1 MSYGRKEFWQNRL
14 LIAGFLAF
22 VGVAIGAMAEIKW
35 CYWFVIAVL
44 VGLLVMVV
52 FAIILEIV
60 CATIYKY
67 RLLGVVETKEEKD
80 LFDWWW
86 ALYLHNGQVDII
98 SIDAESPQEKAL
110 LEKILAVKIPKFF
123 KFVA

>member
-22 VGVAIGAMAEIKW
+22 VGIAIGALAEIKW
-35 CYWFVIAVL
+35 CYWFVAAVL
-44 VGLLVMVV
+44 AVFIVMVV
-52 FAIILEIV
+52 FAIIAEIV

-86 ALYLHNGQVDII
+86 VLYLHNGQVDII

-110 LEKILAVKIPKFF
+110 LEKILAVKIPKLF

>member
-22 VGVAIGAMAEIKW
+22 VGIAIGALADIKW
-35 CYWFVIAVL
+35 CYCIVVAVC
-44 VGLLVMVV
+44 VVLLVAVV
-52 FAIILEIV
+52 LAIIAEII
-60 CATIYKY
+60 CTTIYKY
-67 RLLGVVETKEEKD
+67 RLLGVIENKEEKD

-86 ALYLHNGQVDII
+86 ALYLHNGQIDII

-110 LEKILAVKIPKFF
+110 LEKILAVKIPKLF
-123 KFVA
+123 KFIT